1 MRKWMKV
8 TILVV
13 LTLGVFAGAGFYDG
27 SQRATQLQR
36 AADSEVRVC
45 ELAADQRGTP
55 RDPCY
60 VRLNSELD
68 ASYGRAL
75 VAALPMALGAVALLW
90 LLIALFW
97 FVRGRKKEAE
107 EA

>member
-13 LTLGVFAGAGFYDG
+13 LTLGVFAGVGIYDG
-27 SQRATQLQR
+27 SQKATQLQR
-36 AADSEVRVC
+36 AADSGARVC
-45 ELAADQRGTP
+45 ELTADERGTP
-55 RDPCY
+55 REPCY
-60 VRLNSELD
+60 VRLRSELD
-68 ASYGRAL
+68 ASYGSAL
-75 VAALPMALGAVALLW
+75 VAALPMALGAVAILW